1 MSQKCNGTVI
11 AEQQERLSDLWPMR
25 AGFAGKV
32 TGWPPPLPDAD
43 RSSLDGARNDIS
55 SFGRAPNRQVFRGG
69 ITFFAMPRTTKPD
82 PELLPIHRP
91 RCPDCQ
97 MRMVTA
103 DVMPGPAGFE
113 YRSYECPNCAHTET
127 RIEDSD
133 PLDVVRWI
141 ARETGPPLLR
151 ETGNGRDPRQ
161 QTNNP
166 APTK

>member
-1 MSQKCNGTVI
+1 
-11 AEQQERLSDLWPMR
+11 
-25 AGFAGKV
+25 FAGNL
-32 TGWPPPLPDAD
+32 TPGPAPRASPPRNPPDA
-43 RSSLDGARNDIS
+43 RLETRLEPGNIILDFWSGTGQT
-55 SFGRAPNRQVFRGG
+55 SFRVGT
-69 ITFFAMPRTTKPD
+69 TFLGMPRTIKPD

-97 MRMVTA
+97 MRMMTA
-103 DVMPGPAGFE
+103 DVMPGPEGLE

-166 APTK
+166 ASTK